1 MTANRILLLIICLL
15 FFGDDSLLAQKEKD
29 LSHLKEAEDSLHIYL
44 DSLRG
49 SKKDAQ
55 RIKWNKTFKRKLAET
70 LEEDGVFN
78 YPFDSLK
85 TIAKIYSPDK
95 KFRLFNWN
103 VENDRGE
110 HSYYGFI
117 LLVDKGKVIELSDQ
131 SNAITD
137 PESKSLDNKKWYGA
151 LYYDIILSNTVGR
164 NEYTLLG
171 WDGNNKMTGK
181 SIIDVLVIAG
191 DKANFGVPIFINEKL
206 GVKKRV
212 VFEFS
217 PLVNILLTYDPKE
230 KRIIFDHLMPD
241 SPAAEGIFEYY
252 FPDGTYDAYRLENG
266 KWIFE
271 SDIDARFNERRY
283 NGKLYDPQRD
293 R

>member
-1 MTANRILLLIICLL
+1 MVANRIILLIICCSFLGVDTL
-15 FFGDDSLLAQKEKD
+15 FAQKEKD

-49 SKKDAQ
+49 SEKDAQ

-70 LEEDGVFN
+70 LEEDGVFD
-78 YPFDSLK
+78 YAFDSLK
-85 TIAKIYSPDK
+85 TIATIYSPDK

-117 LLVDKGKVIELSDQ
+117 LLADKGKIIELNDQ
-131 SNAITD
+131 SNMITD
-137 PESKSLDNKKWYGA
+137 PESKSLDHKKWYGA

-171 WDGNNKMTGK
+171 WDGNNRMTGK

-191 DKANFGVPIFINEKL
+191 DKASFGAPIFINEKL

-217 PLVNILLTYDPKE
+217 PLVNLLLTYDPKE
-230 KRIIFDHLMPD
+230 KRIIFDQLMPD
-241 SPAAEGIFEYY
+241 SPAADGIFEYY
-252 FPDGTYDAYRLENG
+252 FPDGNYDSYRLEEG

-271 SDIDARFNERRY
+271 SDYQALIPDRKY
-283 NGKLYDPQRD
+283 KGILYKPERD